1 MTDQTPATAL
11 PPLSV
16 PEPVYQHVLRAYAAA
31 GLGVVAAYQEWTGTT
46 ITDEAETGRLLDAYQ
61 PAVDALAEALLGE
74 VSGEVA
80 AALARL
86 QAPVPVAGGEQS

>member
-1 MTDQTPATAL
+1 MNDQTAASAL

-16 PEPVYQHVLRAYAAA
+16 PEHVRQHVLRAYAAA

-46 ITDEAETGRLLDAYQ
+46 ITDEAETGRLLDRYK

-80 AALARL
+80 AVVARL
-86 QAPVPVAGGEQS
+86 QAPVPVAGSEQP